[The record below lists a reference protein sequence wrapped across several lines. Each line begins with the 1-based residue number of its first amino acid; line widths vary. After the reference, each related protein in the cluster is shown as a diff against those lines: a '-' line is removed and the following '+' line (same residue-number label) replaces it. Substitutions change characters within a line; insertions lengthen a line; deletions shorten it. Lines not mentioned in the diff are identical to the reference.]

1 MTPGPVPS
9 TPANND
15 VVTLHQ
21 PRTLVFGAGSA
32 ARCATDLIERGVR
45 RVFVVTS
52 PSTQKLG
59 EPTYATLRQGGGE
72 VFTWSEV
79 RGEPT
84 VEVFRSALS
93 AARDARPDAIIGL
106 GGGSP
111 MDVAKLIAALLESR
125 QDVVDVFGI
134 GKLVGA
140 RMTHLVCLPTTA
152 GTGSEVSPN
161 AVLLD
166 EGDWHLFRDKDPADV
181 DRAHAEKVPVPLARP
196 AKKAAISPQLVP
208 DAAYVD
214 PLLTLSVSPAVTAAT
229 GMDALTHCIEA
240 YANRFAHPIV
250 DPIALAGIG
259 LIARNLARA
268 VADGND
274 VAARTAVAQ
283 GSLFGGLCLGPV
295 NTAAVHAL
303 SYPLG
308 SEYHVAHGISNAVL
322 LPHVL
327 EFNLPAAPKRYAD
340 IARAMGAEPAHDD
353 IGTAYVGLQIIRD
366 LMRDCGIPMHIGKPF
381 GVPPDAIEQMAESAM
396 NVQRLLVRNVRE
408 VTLHDAIEIY
418 RRAF

>member
-1 MTPGPVPS
+1 M
-9 TPANND
+9 PAHADN
-15 VVTLHQ
+15 VVTLQQ
-21 PRTLVFGAGSA
+21 PRTLAFGAG
-32 ARCATDLIERGVR
+32 CATRCGADLLAREAR
-45 RVFVVTS
+45 RLFVVTS
-52 PSTQKLG
+52 PSTEKLG
-59 EPTYATLRQGGGE
+59 EPIYAALRQGGGE
-72 VFTWSEV
+72 VFTWNQIRS
-79 RGEPT
+79 EPT
-84 VEVFRSALS
+84 VEVFRQALS
-93 AARDARPDAIIGL
+93 AARDARADAIIGL

-111 MDVAKLIAALLESR
+111 MDVAKLVAALLSSR
-125 QDVVDVFGI
+125 QDVSEAFGI
-134 GKLVGA
+134 GNLAAA
-140 RMTHLVCLPTTA
+140 RPTYLACLPTTA

-166 EGDWHLFRDKDPADV
+166 ESAKL
-181 DRAHAEKVPVPLARP
+181 
-196 AKKAAISPQLVP
+196 KKAVITPQLVP

-214 PLLTLSVSPAVTAAT
+214 PMLTLGVPPAVTAAT

-240 YANRFAHPIV
+240 YANKFAHPLV

-268 VADGND
+268 VENGND

-283 GSLFGGLCLGPV
+283 GSLYGGMCLGPV

-308 SEYHVAHGISNAVL
+308 SEFHVAHGVSNAVL

-327 EFNLPAAPKRYAD
+327 EFNLLAAPRRYAD
-340 IARAMGAEPAHDD
+340 IALAMGAQPASDD
-353 IGTAYVGLQIIRD
+353 IGTAYVGLQIVRD
-366 LMRDCGIPMHIGKPF
+366 LMRSCGIPMHIGKL
-381 GVPPDAIEQMAESAM
+381 GVPPDAIERMAESAM
-396 NVQRLLVRNVRE
+396 SVQRLLVRNVRE

>member
-1 MTPGPVPS
+1 M
-9 TPANND
+9 
-15 VVTLHQ
+15 
-21 PRTLVFGAGSA
+21 FGAGCI
-32 ARCATDLIERGVR
+32 ARCAEDIVARGVQ

-59 EPTYATLRQGGGE
+59 EPIYAALRQAARELFYWGDI
-72 VFTWSEV
+72 
-79 RGEPT
+79 RREPT
-84 VEVFRSALS
+84 VDVFRQALA
-93 AARDARPDAIIGL
+93 AARDARADAVIGL

-111 MDVAKLIAALLESR
+111 MDVAKLVAALLGSQ
-125 QDVVDVFGI
+125 QDVADAFGI
-134 GKLVGA
+134 GNLAGQRSIYLA
-140 RMTHLVCLPTTA
+140 CLPTTA
-152 GTGSEVSPN
+152 GTGSEFSPN

-166 EGDWHLFRDKDPADV
+166 EAAKL
-181 DRAHAEKVPVPLARP
+181 
-196 AKKAAISPQLVP
+196 KKAVISPQLVP

-214 PLLTLSVSPAVTAAT
+214 PMLTLGVPPAVTAAT

-240 YANRFAHPIV
+240 YANKFAHPMI

-259 LIARNLARA
+259 LIARNLGRT
-268 VADGND
+268 VENGND

-283 GSLFGGLCLGPV
+283 GSLYGGMCLGPV

-308 SEYHVAHGISNAVL
+308 SEFHVAHGVSNAVL

-327 EFNLPAAPKRYAD
+327 EFNLPAAPRRYAE
-340 IARAMGAEPAHDD
+340 IALAMGAEPAVDE

-366 LMRDCGIPMHIGKPF
+366 LMRRCGIPMHMGKL
-381 GVPPDAIEQMAESAM
+381 GVPPDAIEHMAESAM

>member
-1 MTPGPVPS
+1 MPQQTNPP
-9 TPANND
+9 N
-15 VVTLHQ
+15 VTFHL
-21 PRTLVFGAGSA
+21 PRLLAFGAGVA
-32 ARCATDLIERGVR
+32 ARCAMDLLERGGSGGGGDAIE
-45 RVFVVTS
+45 RVFVIAS
-52 PSTQKLG
+52 PSTVKLG
-59 EPTYATLRQGGGE
+59 DPIYAALRE
-72 VFTWSEV
+72 KNVAVTTWSDI
-79 RGEPT
+79 RREPT
-84 VEVFRSALS
+84 VEVFRAALS
-93 AARDARPDAIIGL
+93 AARDARADAIIGI

-111 MDVAKLIAALLESR
+111 MDVAKLVAALLASR
-125 QDVVDVFGI
+125 QDVTEAFGI
-134 GKLVGA
+134 GNLTDTRTTYLA
-140 RMTHLVCLPTTA
+140 CLPTTA

-166 EGDWHLFRDKDPADV
+166 EPA
-181 DRAHAEKVPVPLARP
+181 KL
-196 AKKAAISPQLVP
+196 KKAAISPQLVP

-214 PLLTLSVSPAVTAAT
+214 PMLTLGVPPAVTAAT

-240 YANRFAHPIV
+240 YANKFSHPMV

-259 LIARNLARA
+259 LIARNLAA
-268 VADGND
+268 VVENGND
-274 VAARTAVAQ
+274 IAARAAVAQ
-283 GSLFGGLCLGPV
+283 GSLYGGMCLGPV

-340 IARAMGAEPAHDD
+340 IAVAMGAARAKDD
-353 IGTAYVGLQIIRD
+353 TGTAYVGLQIIRD
-366 LMRDCGIPMHIGKPF
+366 LMGRCGIPMHIGKPF
-381 GVPPDAIEQMAESAM
+381 RVPPEAIERMAESAM
-396 NVQRLLVRNVRE
+396 SVQRLLVRNVRE

>member
-1 MTPGPVPS
+1 MSDQPS
-9 TPANND
+9 SENV

-21 PRTLVFGAGSA
+21 PRTLVFGAGA
-32 ARCATDLIERGVR
+32 VARCADDLIARGVR
-45 RVFVVTS
+45 RIFVVTS
-52 PSTQKLG
+52 PSTQLLG
-59 EPTYATLRQGGGE
+59 EPIYAALRERGGAE
-72 VFTWSEV
+72 VFTWSEI
-79 RGEPT
+79 RREPT
-84 VEVFRSALS
+84 VDVFRQALG
-93 AARDARPDAIIGL
+93 AARDARADAVIGL

-111 MDVAKLIAALLESR
+111 MDVGKLVAALLASR
-125 QDVVDVFGI
+125 QDVSEAFGI
-134 GKLVGA
+134 GNLTGTRTTYLA
-140 RMTHLVCLPTTA
+140 CLPTTA

-166 EGDWHLFRDKDPADV
+166 EGDSHLFRGNPSANSAVAD
-181 DRAHAEKVPVPLARP
+181 AEKVTVPLP
-196 AKKAAISPQLVP
+196 SLKKAAISPQLVP

-214 PLLTLSVSPAVTAAT
+214 PMLTLNVPPAVTAAT

-240 YANRFAHPIV
+240 YANKFAHPLI

-268 VADGND
+268 VEDGND

-283 GSLFGGLCLGPV
+283 GSLYGGLCLGPV

-327 EFNLPAAPKRYAD
+327 EFNLPAAPRRYAD
-340 IARAMGAEPAHDD
+340 IAVAMGAQRADD
-353 IGTAYVGLQIIRD
+353 DTGTAYLGLQAIRD
-366 LMRDCGIPMHIGKPF
+366 LMSRCRIPRHMGRLGG
-381 GVPPDAIEQMAESAM
+381 GVPPDAIEHMAQAAM
-396 NVQRLLVRNVRE
+396 SVQRLLARNVRE

>member
-1 MTPGPVPS
+1 MPAQSPS
-9 TPANND
+9 ENV

-21 PRTLVFGAGSA
+21 PRTLVFGAGCA
-32 ARCATDLIERGVR
+32 ARGADDLIARGAR
-45 RVFVVTS
+45 RVFVITS
-52 PSTQKLG
+52 PSTRQLG
-59 EPTYATLRQGGGE
+59 EPIYAALRERGGAE
-72 VFTWSEV
+72 VFTWSEI
-79 RGEPT
+79 RREPT
-84 VEVFRSALS
+84 VEIFRQALA
-93 AARDARPDAIIGL
+93 AARDARADAVIGL

-111 MDVAKLIAALLESR
+111 LDVAKLVAALLTAR
-125 QDVVDVFGI
+125 QDVTEAFGI
-134 GKLVGA
+134 GKLTGTRTTYLA
-140 RMTHLVCLPTTA
+140 CLPTTA

-166 EGDWHLFRDKDPADV
+166 ESAKL
-181 DRAHAEKVPVPLARP
+181 
-196 AKKAAISPQLVP
+196 KKAAISPQLVP

-214 PLLTLSVSPAVTAAT
+214 PMLTLNVPPAVTAAT
-229 GMDALTHCIEA
+229 GMDALTHCVEA
-240 YANRFAHPIV
+240 YANKFAHPLI

-340 IARAMGAEPAHDD
+340 IARAMGAQPAHDD
-353 IGTAYVGLQIIRD
+353 IGTAYVGLQVIRD

-381 GVPPDAIEQMAESAM
+381 GVPPDAIEHLAEAAM
-396 NVQRLLVRNVRE
+396 SVQRLLVRNVRE

>member
-1 MTPGPVPS
+1 LRGGQWPAAVPDQTTS
-9 TPANND
+9 ENA

-21 PRTLVFGAGSA
+21 PRTLVFGAGCA
-32 ARCATDLIERGVR
+32 ARCADDLVARGVR
-45 RVFVVTS
+45 RVFVVAS
-52 PSTQKLG
+52 PSTQRLG
-59 EPTYATLRQGGGE
+59 EPIYAALRERGGGGD
-72 VFTWSEV
+72 VITWSEV
-79 RGEPT
+79 RREPT
-84 VEVFRSALS
+84 IEIFRQALA
-93 AARDARPDAIIGL
+93 AARDARADAVIGL

-111 MDVAKLIAALLESR
+111 LDVAKLVAALLTSP
-125 QDVVDVFGI
+125 QDVTEAFGI
-134 GKLVGA
+134 GNLAGTRTTYLA
-140 RMTHLVCLPTTA
+140 CLPTTA

-166 EGDWHLFRDKDPADV
+166 ESAKL
-181 DRAHAEKVPVPLARP
+181 
-196 AKKAAISPQLVP
+196 KKAAISPQLVP

-214 PLLTLSVSPAVTAAT
+214 PMLTLNVPPAVTAAT

-240 YANRFAHPIV
+240 YANKFAQPLI

-268 VADGND
+268 VENGDD

-283 GSLFGGLCLGPV
+283 GSLYGGLCLGPV

-308 SEYHVAHGISNAVL
+308 SEFHVAHGISNAVL
-322 LPHVL
+322 LPHVMD
-327 EFNLPAAPKRYAD
+327 FNLPAAPQRYAA
-340 IARAMGAEPAHDD
+340 IAVAMGAARADD
-353 IGTAYVGLQIIRD
+353 DYGTALRGIWLVRELAKQ
-366 LMRDCGIPMHIGKPF
+366 CGIVLHIGKL
-381 GVPPDAIEQMAESAM
+381 GVPPDAIEHMARAAM

>member
-1 MTPGPVPS
+1 MDPQSSLNPI
-9 TPANND
+9 AM
-15 VVTLHQ
+15 LHS
-21 PRTLVFGAGSA
+21 PRTLAFGAGSA
-32 ARCATDLIERGVR
+32 ARCAEDLLRRDDLR
-45 RVFVVTS
+45 RVLIVS
-52 PSTQKLG
+52 GPSTAKLG
-59 EPTYATLRQGGGE
+59 EPLIAALRQGGRE
-72 VFTWSEV
+72 VLTWGNI

-84 VEVFRSALS
+84 VEVFREALA
-93 AARDARPDAIIGL
+93 AARDARAECIIGL

-111 MDVAKLIAALLESR
+111 LDVAKLVAALLHSK
-125 QDVVDVFGI
+125 QDVTEAFGI
-134 GKLVGA
+134 GNLSGTRSA
-140 RMTHLVCLPTTA
+140 YLACLPTTA

-161 AVLLD
+161 AILLD
-166 EGDWHLFRDKDPADV
+166 EAANL
-181 DRAHAEKVPVPLARP
+181 
-196 AKKAAISPQLVP
+196 KKAAISPQLVP

-214 PLLTLSVSPAVTAAT
+214 PLLTLSVPPDVTAAT

-240 YANRFAHPIV
+240 YANRFAHPLI

-259 LIARNLARA
+259 LIARNLARLMT
-268 VADGND
+268 DDQD

-283 GSLFGGLCLGPV
+283 GSLYGGMCLGPV

-308 SEYHVAHGISNAVL
+308 SEFHVAHGVSNAVL

-340 IARAMGAEPAHDD
+340 IAVAMGATRHADHAA
-353 IGTAYVGLQIIRD
+353 TAYAGLDIIRE
-366 LMRDCGIPMHIGKPF
+366 LSQSCAIPRSIAHL
-381 GVPPDAIEQMAESAM
+381 GVPTDAIERMAAAAM
-396 NVQRLLVRNVRE
+396 TVQRLLVRNLRE

>member
-1 MTPGPVPS
+1 VS
-9 TPANND
+9 APATND
-15 VVTLHQ
+15 VVTFHL
-21 PRTLVFGAGSA
+21 PRTLAFGTGCA
-32 ARCATDLIERGVR
+32 ARAATDLIERGVK
-45 RVFVVTS
+45 RVFCVTG
-52 PSTQKLG
+52 PTTQKLG
-59 EPTYATLRQGGGE
+59 ETMYAALRENGRE
-72 VFTWSEV
+72 VFTWGEV
-79 RGEPT
+79 RNEPT
-84 VEVFRSALS
+84 VEVFRSALA
-93 AARDARPDAIIGL
+93 AARDARADAVVGL

-111 MDVAKLIAALLESR
+111 MDVAKLVATLLGSS
-125 QDVVDVFGI
+125 QDVNDAFGI
-134 GKLVGA
+134 GKLTGTRTTWLA
-140 RMTHLVCLPTTA
+140 CLPTTA

-166 EGDWHLFRDKDPADV
+166 EAAKL
-181 DRAHAEKVPVPLARP
+181 
-196 AKKAAISPQLVP
+196 KKAVISPQLVP

-214 PLLTLSVSPAVTAAT
+214 PMLTMSVPPAVTAAT

-240 YANRFAHPIV
+240 YANKFAHPLV

-268 VADGND
+268 VENGND

-283 GSLFGGLCLGPV
+283 GSLFGGMCLGPV

-327 EFNLPAAPKRYAD
+327 EFNLPAAPNRYAD
-340 IARAMGAEPAHDD
+340 IAIAMGAERAKDD
-353 IGTAYVGLQIIRD
+353 VGTAFLGLEIIRD
-366 LMRDCGIPMHIGKPF
+366 LMRRCGIRMHIGKPF
-381 GVPPDAIEQMAESAM
+381 HVPPSAIEHLAEAAM
-396 NVQRLLVRNVRE
+396 SVQRLLVRNVRE